1 MLTLIGV
8 VRYTVMLTQPS
19 DAALDETA
27 AYTAVAATITGNG
40 STIGAHQGPL
50 YLPVLVD
57 SCTARCTYRRRGARA
72 RGSAR
77 WVTATHHAILSAH
90 AARRSVNIVVQVH
103 TISALQHRSRE
114 RDDTYMT
121 SPRGTSQL
129 MVQVLGTP
137 NRALE
142 SVRVAILGR
151 GLVQE
156 RADMEGV
163 Y

>member
-57 SCTARCTYRRRGARA
+57 SCTRARCTYRRRGA

-90 AARRSVNIVVQVH
+90 AARRMNIVVQVH

>member
-1 MLTLIGV
+1 
-8 VRYTVMLTQPS
+8 
-19 DAALDETA
+19 
-27 AYTAVAATITGNG
+27 
-40 STIGAHQGPL
+40 
-50 YLPVLVD
+50 
-57 SCTARCTYRRRGARA
+57 
-72 RGSAR
+72 
-77 WVTATHHAILSAH
+77 VTATHHAILSAH
-90 AARRSVNIVVQVH
+90 AARRMNIVVQVH